1 LFLIKVAM
9 AIAFLSLMVILASV
23 EAGRKPF
30 TAFNKYQVDLVHGSG
45 YAGSRYSRQTFQPV
59 VQRSFSYPKYAQY
72 TPASAA
78 STRFQPL
85 SQDFINN
92 FGLQDTGRRNF
103 VRGQEPSNR
112 FTSGNIVQ
120 NAKAQAE
127 ETIRILKAFEGSSI
141 AAEYIE
147 PTFATSDCLTNLEDV
162 TKLIQAGTD
171 LIVDNGPELIYLE
184 ALVQSLKGE
193 TDVVKLT
200 KATAKMLRAL
210 DGLGPALAAG
220 ASDLCISSPEASI
233 KGFQDLA
240 DVLEELSKNNDI
252 NMPQRSRE
260 LLKISAEIMDQT
272 AEFLETQNN
281 ALETFRT
288 QCESGN
294 DSQIAIYDS
303 TREILDSLAK
313 LYEVMG
319 FEDRSVDLKKQSD
332 FIKKFG
338 DSYSELDRLGI
349 DIDCSLVGDY
359 KSLAQILEDLVV
371 IIESVGLEKLSE
383 ELGINFDFNSV

>member
-1 LFLIKVAM
+1 M
-9 AIAFLSLMVILASV
+9 AIAFLSLMVILAAV
-23 EAGRKPF
+23 EGGRKPF
-30 TAFNKYQVDLVHGSG
+30 TAFQKHQVELVHGSG
-45 YAGSRYSRQTFQPV
+45 FVGSRTSSQRFQPV
-59 VQRSFSYPKYAQY
+59 VQRSFSYPRYTQYAP
-72 TPASAA
+72 TSRP

-85 SQDFINN
+85 SQNFISN

-103 VRGQEPSNR
+103 VRGREPNNR
-112 FTSGNIVQ
+112 FTSGNIVE

-127 ETIRILKAFEGSSI
+127 ESIRILKAFEGSSI

-147 PTFATSDCLTNLEDV
+147 PIFATSDCLNNLEDV
-162 TKLIQAGTD
+162 TKLIQDGTD

-220 ASDLCISSPEASI
+220 SSNLCITSPEASI
-233 KGFQDLA
+233 KEFQALA
-240 DVLEELSKNNDI
+240 DIMEELSENNQI

-272 AEFLETQNN
+272 ADFLETQNK

-288 QCESGN
+288 ECESGN
-294 DSQIAIYDS
+294 KSQKAIYDS
-303 TREILDSLAK
+303 TREILESLAK

-338 DSYSELDRLGI
+338 DAYSELDRLDI

-359 KSLAQILEDLVV
+359 KSLAQILEDLIV

>member
-1 LFLIKVAM
+1 MGHSSSLLLFLIKVAM

-30 TAFNKYQVDLVHGSG
+30 TAHNKYQVPSG
-45 YAGSRYSRQTFQPV
+45 FAGTRYSRQTFQRPI

-120 NAKAQAE
+120 
-127 ETIRILKAFEGSSI
+127 KAFEGSSI

-240 DVLEELSKNNDI
+240 DVLEALSQNNDI

-288 QCESGN
+288 ECEAGN
-294 DSQIAIYDS
+294 ESQIAIYDS
-303 TREILDSLAK
+303 TRAILDSLAK

>member
-1 LFLIKVAM
+1 M

-23 EAGRKPF
+23 EGGRKPF
-30 TAFNKYQVDLVHGSG
+30 TAFRKHQVDLVHGSG
-45 YAGSRYSRQTFQPV
+45 FAGSRYSRQTFKPFTTYT
-59 VQRSFSYPKYAQY
+59 RYSQY
-72 TPASAA
+72 TPASTA
-78 STRFQPL
+78 STRYQPL
-85 SQDFINN
+85 SQSFIKD
-92 FGLQDTGRRNF
+92 FGLADTGRRNF

-127 ETIRILKAFEGSSI
+127 ETIRILKAFEGSEI

-147 PTFATSDCLTNLEDV
+147 PTFATSDCLNNLEDV
-162 TKLIQAGTD
+162 TALVQAGTD

-184 ALVQSLKGE
+184 ALVKSLKGQ

-240 DVLEELSKNNDI
+240 DVLEALSQNNDI

-288 QCESGN
+288 ECEAGN
-294 DSQIAIYDS
+294 ESQIAIYDS
-303 TREILDSLAK
+303 TRAILDSLAK

-349 DIDCSLVGDY
+349 EIDCSLVGDY

-371 IIESVGLEKLSE
+371 IIDSVGLEKLSE

>member
-1 LFLIKVAM
+1 M

-30 TAFNKYQVDLVHGSG
+30 TAFNKYQVDHVHGSG
-45 YAGSRYSRQTFQPV
+45 FAGSRYSRQTFQPV

-147 PTFATSDCLTNLEDV
+147 PTFATSDCLNNLEDV

-240 DVLEELSKNNDI
+240 DVLEELSNNNDI
-252 NMPQRSRE
+252 NMPTRSRE

-294 DSQIAIYDS
+294 ESQIAIYDS